1 MKKIFCVTFVL
12 LSFCSFAQ
20 ADAKKIITEKVFTVN
35 ERVNLQ
41 MALYAR
47 LNELNLTDD
56 QLYKY
61 TTLIDDNVF
70 YMIDYNRKGN
80 RTKAEMRKYM
90 AKKVAEQDKELKKL
104 LSTEQYKKHLEIYDT
119 VIITPINNRLNS
131 L

>member
-1 MKKIFCVTFVL
+1 MKKIFCASLVL

-20 ADAKKIITEKVFTVN
+20 ADANKIITDRVFTVN

-41 MALYAR
+41 MAFDAR
-47 LNELNLTDD
+47 LNELDLTDD

-61 TTLIDDNVF
+61 TTIIDDNVF

-80 RTKAEMRKYM
+80 RTKAEIEKYM

-104 LSTEQYKKHLEIYDT
+104 LSSEQYKKHLEIYNE
-119 VIITPINNRLNS
+119 VISTPINNRLDS
-131 L
+131 M

>member
-1 MKKIFCVTFVL
+1 MKKIFCATFVL

-20 ADAKKIITEKVFTVN
+20 VDANKVITEKVFTVN

-41 MALYAR
+41 MAFYAR

-70 YMIDYNRKGN
+70 YMIDYNKKYN
-80 RTKAEMRKYM
+80 RTKAEIEKYM
-90 AKKVAEQDKELKKL
+90 SKKGAELDKELKKL
-104 LSTEQYKKHLEIYDT
+104 LSTEQYKKHLEIYDD
-119 VIITPINNRLNS
+119 VVLRPIKNRLNTM
-131 L
+131 